1 MAVFEFC
8 SSFLSASG
16 IRQLFPPLP
25 ILPVEEPKDAQGELT
40 SPSQHKAP
48 VNSHRGF
55 QPLPSS
61 QAVFLENR
69 SQSVYSSGSK
79 HLKNGNPNRNLGFF
93 SPSTCPFHHC
103 VSKLALLKFSSRVP
117 RRDGEA
123 HRSANYWKCLGVLY
137 LNLQRVKL
145 LWQRNIIAHEISQL
159 RVQGCGSGRLSALT
173 RLWDE
178 REG

>member
-1 MAVFEFC
+1 MRRVSWPPPASTKPQEILIEVSSLCLHRRQYFWKTGVKVFI
-8 SSFLSASG
+8 AQVQNTWKTG
-16 IRQLFPPLP
+16 IQIE
-25 ILPVEEPKDAQGELT
+25 ILA
-40 SPSQHKAP
+40 
-48 VNSHRGF
+48 
-55 QPLPSS
+55 
-61 QAVFLENR
+61 
-69 SQSVYSSGSK
+69 
-79 HLKNGNPNRNLGFF
+79 FF

-173 RLWDE
+173 RLRDE